1 MIETC
6 YFNCPQKGKMLAI
19 YFTKKEE
26 LSQDF
31 LNQFINADIDRYIEL
46 ILKKDEKEILQTT
59 IIKAELQSPLIIEE
73 VVNAMF
79 NNNLLQEI
87 NF

>member
-31 LNQFINADIDRYIEL
+31 LNQFIDADIDRYIEL
-46 ILKKDEKEILQTT
+46 ILKKDGKEILQT
-59 IIKAELQSPLIIEE
+59 IIKAELQNPLIIEE